1 MAEKRPLSLSAHTAT
16 VYSESPNVTTSYVFA
31 HTHNSICFQSPGSV
45 QKTLGEYLRM
55 RPDNEGKD
63 PAHDDDARVGT
74 TGKRHVVVIS
84 YDDLAVSWPK
94 PDATALV

>member
-1 MAEKRPLSLSAHTAT
+1 
-16 VYSESPNVTTSYVFA
+16 
-31 HTHNSICFQSPGSV
+31 
-45 QKTLGEYLRM
+45 M

-63 PAHDDDARVGT
+63 PAHHDDARVGT

-94 PDATALV
+94 PDATTLV